1 MDMSHRFNTS
11 LKDLEGE
18 VWKVVEGYNGKYEI
32 SNKGRVKAHGK
43 HLSKNKFDFI
53 KPKNDGAGYY
63 QVRLNKDC
71 KSNAFR
77 LHRLVAEYFLEN
89 VSIIIT
95 LSSTPSSVSVLF
107 TFLV

>member
-53 KPKNDGAGYY
+53 KN
-63 QVRLNKDC
+63 
-71 KSNAFR
+71 F
-77 LHRLVAEYFLEN
+77 F
-89 VSIIIT
+89 
-95 LSSTPSSVSVLF
+95 
-107 TFLV
+107 